1 MSRGSS
7 TLPSSRTRATAHSMP
22 RVLSHRFAAT
32 QSHVRRTNSYPIRSN
47 PESTPQGQADIR
59 PMVDIANGGGLG
71 FGRQDLCQSFRG
83 KTQLWLA
90 AATFV
95 LDSAHGCNAW
105 LARCSA
111 ASSSPAAISSDT
123 ALGILDG
130 LALLLVIAGVLFESL
145 ADYQLAAFKKDAGN
159 SGKVMDRGLWR
170 YSRHPNYFGECCVW
184 WGFFL
189 FAVASGGWWTI
200 ISPLLMTI
208 LLLRVSGVALLEKD
222 IVERRPGYRDYI
234 ARTNAFIPGAP
245 RHLRKVLLSR

>member
-59 PMVDIANGGGLG
+59 PMIDIANGGGLG

-123 ALGILDG
+123 LPKKPTLQKKTPTIM
-130 LALLLVIAGVLFESL
+130 
-145 ADYQLAAFKKDAGN
+145 QLWRN
-159 SGKVMDRGLWR
+159 SGA
-170 YSRHPNYFGECCVW
+170 HPAYTTPG
-184 WGFFL
+184 GT
-189 FAVASGGWWTI
+189 ASGSAYAAPAIFIDRQHPDFFGG
-200 ISPLLMTI
+200 ISRSVRKYGMI
-208 LLLRVSGVALLEKD
+208 DEV
-222 IVERRPGYRDYI
+222 RP
-234 ARTNAFIPGAP
+234 
-245 RHLRKVLLSR
+245 SS